1 MLKKISGVLKELF
14 EYQKTQVSQL
24 AELEYANIFHET
36 IKNHRWLEECSISPG
51 KWAGN
56 YSFFYILS
64 RLLLDYKPKSIL
76 ELGLGESSKFISSY
90 IKHAGEG
97 YSHLIV
103 EHNSDWVNFF
113 SSRYSLDKNSN
124 LLVLELENKK
134 IKGNEYLGYKDIE
147 NKLIDTFDLYI
158 IDGPF
163 GSDNYSRYDICLL
176 SQKLNPGDEFV
187 IILDDYHRQAEQE
200 TGKELI
206 SLLKQ
211 RNINIHTGTYSGN
224 KSQLVVATDKY
235 KFSTSL

>member
-1 MLKKISGVLKELF
+1 MLGKIKGVIRELI
-14 EYQKTQVSQL
+14 EYQKIQVSQL

-51 KWAGN
+51 RWAGN

-64 RLLLDYKPKSIL
+64 RILLDYKPKKIL

-90 IKHAGEG
+90 IKYAGQD

-113 SSRYSLDKNSN
+113 SSRYSFDKNTE
-124 LLVLELENKK
+124 LLLLELENKK
-134 IKGNEYLGYKDIE
+134 IKGKEYLGYKGIE
-147 NKLIDTFDLYI
+147 TKLIDTFDLYL

-176 SQKLNPGDEFV
+176 SQKLSPGDEFV
-187 IILDDYHRQAEQE
+187 IILDDHNRQAEQE

-206 SLLKQ
+206 RLLESRK
-211 RNINIHTGTYSGN
+211 IKIYSGTYSGN

-235 KFSTSL
+235 QFCTSL